1 MAPGAHKMAFPGVSW
16 TMRLFVSLLFLV
28 PILAQEPPAEGA
40 HKGPPHTP
48 KNLQVL
54 KVEPSQIIPIMRSY
68 SVALGQ
74 KCSFCHVQGDFASD
88 QNPHKNIARKMIVMT
103 EEINSKFP
111 DGKVHVTCY
120 TCHRG
125 DEEPKMTPPP
135 AQ

>member
-1 MAPGAHKMAFPGVSW
+1 
-16 TMRLFVSLLFLV
+16 MRLFVSLLFIV
-28 PILAQEPPAEGA
+28 PLLAQEPPAAGA

-54 KVEPSQIIPIMRSY
+54 KIQPSEIREIMRSY
-68 SVALGQ
+68 TIALGQ
-74 KCSFCHVQGDFASD
+74 KCTFCHVMGDFASD
-88 QNPHKNIARKMIVMT
+88 ENHHKLVARKMIVMT

-125 DEEPKMTPPP
+125 AEHPQMHPPE